1 MRLPIVILH
10 ITAGT
15 VGLLS
20 GAAAMS
26 FRKGS
31 RPHRVAG
38 NVFFTSMLT
47 ASAAG
52 TYLGFRN
59 SEMDNVLGGILVL
72 YLLATAWVTARRTD
86 GETGIF
92 DWVGF
97 LVALAVGV
105 VSVTYAIE
113 AANSPT
119 GTKDGLPA
127 SGYWFPI
134 SVALISAAGDARM
147 LLCGGLSGAQRVAR
161 HLWRMC
167 FALFIAS
174 ASIFLARPQLFPALL
189 SKTHVL
195 SLLGIL
201 PLILMIFWLL
211 RVRFSKAY
219 KRTASPIKHIK
230 MLRPFGKEQVPAPHS
245 QAFVDTTTRQSAAR
259 RFSNV

>member
-1 MRLPIVILH
+1 MHIWPLLVLH
-10 ITAGT
+10 ISGGT

-31 RPHRVAG
+31 RPHGVAG
-38 NVFFTSMLT
+38 NVFFISMLT

-59 SEMDNVLGGILVL
+59 SEMDNVFGGVLVL
-72 YLLATAWVTARRTD
+72 YLLATAWVTARRRD

-105 VSVTYAIE
+105 VSVTYAVE
-113 AANSPT
+113 AGNSPT

-134 SVALISAAGDARM
+134 SLALISAAGDAR
-147 LLCGGLSGAQRVAR
+147 LLLRGGLSGAQRIAR

-195 SLLGIL
+195 LLLGIL
-201 PLILMIFWLL
+201 PLILMVFWLL
-211 RVRFSKAY
+211 RVWFTNAY
-219 KRTASPIKHIK
+219 KRTGNAVK
-230 MLRPFGKEQVPAPHS
+230 MLQKLNAP
-245 QAFVDTTTRQSAAR
+245 
-259 RFSNV
+259 

>member
-1 MRLPIVILH
+1 MSPLLVLH
-10 ITAGT
+10 ISGGT

-31 RPHRVAG
+31 RPHGVAG
-38 NVFFTSMLT
+38 NVFFISMLT

-59 SEMDNVLGGILVL
+59 SEMDNVFGGVLVL
-72 YLLATAWVTARRTD
+72 YLLATAWVTARRRD

-105 VSVTYAIE
+105 VSVTYAVE
-113 AANSPT
+113 AGNSPT

-134 SVALISAAGDARM
+134 SLALISAAGDAR
-147 LLCGGLSGAQRVAR
+147 LLLRGGLSGAQRIAR

-195 SLLGIL
+195 LLLGIL
-201 PLILMIFWLL
+201 PLILMVFWLV
-211 RVRFSKAY
+211 RVWFTNAY
-219 KRTASPIKHIK
+219 KRTGNAVK
-230 MLRPFGKEQVPAPHS
+230 MLQKLNAP
-245 QAFVDTTTRQSAAR
+245 
-259 RFSNV
+259 

>member
-1 MRLPIVILH
+1 MSPLLVLH
-10 ITAGT
+10 ISGGT

-31 RPHRVAG
+31 RPHGVAG
-38 NVFFTSMLT
+38 NVFFISMLT

-59 SEMDNVLGGILVL
+59 SEMDNVFGGVLVL
-72 YLLATAWVTARRTD
+72 YLLATAWVTARRRD
-86 GETGIF
+86 SETGIF

-105 VSVTYAIE
+105 VSVTYAVE
-113 AANSPT
+113 AGNSPT

-134 SVALISAAGDARM
+134 SLALISAAGDAR
-147 LLCGGLSGAQRVAR
+147 LLLRGGLSGAQRIAR

-195 SLLGIL
+195 LLLGIL
-201 PLILMIFWLL
+201 PLILMVFWLV
-211 RVRFSKAY
+211 RVWFTNAY
-219 KRTASPIKHIK
+219 KRTGNAVK
-230 MLRPFGKEQVPAPHS
+230 MLQKLNAP
-245 QAFVDTTTRQSAAR
+245 
-259 RFSNV
+259 

>member
-1 MRLPIVILH
+1 MLPPIVLLH
-10 ITAGT
+10 VSGGV
-15 VGLLS
+15 VGLVS
-20 GAAAMS
+20 GAVALS

-38 NVFFTSMLT
+38 NVFFISMLI
-47 ASAAG
+47 AAAAG

-59 SEMDNVLGGILVL
+59 SEMDNFFGGILVI
-72 YLLATAWVTARRTD
+72 YLLATAWVTARRRD

-97 LVALAVGV
+97 LVALAVGF

-113 AANSPT
+113 AAHSPT

-134 SVALISAAGDARM
+134 SVALLAAAGDAHM
-147 LLCGGLSGAQRVAR
+147 LRCGGLFGAQRIAR

-167 FALFIAS
+167 FGLFIAS

-189 SKTHVL
+189 SKTHILFV
-195 SLLGIL
+195 LGIL
-201 PLILMIFWLL
+201 PLVFMVFWLGRIL
-211 RVRFSKAY
+211 FTNAS
-219 KRTASPIKHIK
+219 KRTNPPYRIREARVGFRK
-230 MLRPFGKEQVPAPHS
+230 QVLPG
-245 QAFVDTTTRQSAAR
+245 
-259 RFSNV
+259 